1 MLSRVT
7 IPILPDTDPLLRTV
21 SAPVEAFDA
30 GLVALA
36 QDMATS
42 MIERRGL
49 GLAAVQ
55 IGKPIRLIVVNNDGK
70 LLFMANPKISRQLR
84 RLEVERE
91 GCLSVP
97 ASKWKRIARPAK
109 CDVSWQS
116 LDGSAQSGTFK
127 NMVARAVQHEIEH
140 LDGILITDHPVAV

>member
-97 ASKWKRIARPAK
+97 ASKWKRIAA
-109 CDVSWQS
+109 
-116 LDGSAQSGTFK
+116 
-127 NMVARAVQHEIEH
+127 
-140 LDGILITDHPVAV
+140 